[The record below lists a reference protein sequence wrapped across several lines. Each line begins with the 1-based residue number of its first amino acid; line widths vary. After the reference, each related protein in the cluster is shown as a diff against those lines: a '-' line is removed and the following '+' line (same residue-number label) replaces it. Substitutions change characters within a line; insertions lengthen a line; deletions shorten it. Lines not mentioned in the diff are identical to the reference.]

1 MWRRLLIEVRGPET
15 KNNDFN
21 LIFGNKPK
29 LSLFRFPKLIRA
41 YVCSSPEAFDGV
53 LSITQRSAIDEVDA
67 TGNTALSWA
76 VHRGDD
82 DTVKRLL
89 LLGSDPGHV
98 VQPPMHA
105 AVPGRDVACVQL
117 LLNAKA
123 DVNPS
128 NFIGVT
134 AIHIAAQVRNT
145 KIIELLLSSGA
156 SIESEDVKGCRP
168 LHYAVC
174 GNSPANLQL
183 LLERGANINAA
194 NSFGTTSLMLGV
206 MYNAH
211 EALKLLL
218 REETLE
224 YNCKDCDGNSVLD
237 FAAIFGDLETLY
249 ILKSARKP
257 KTVDLDVGNAM
268 GYAVWRRDHNEAQ
281 SISML
286 KPMDNDLRVWYSA
299 FKALC
304 NGILEVQQNDPKGDS
319 EDWEAASTKEELMDD
334 DENPEL
340 GDDDDDDDDD
350 GESEFW
356 EDAQESPDGST
367 V

>member
-1 MWRRLLIEVRGPET
+1 MIKVRGPET
-15 KNNDFN
+15 KNDEFN
-21 LIFGNKPK
+21 LLFGNKPN

-53 LSITQRSAIDEVDA
+53 LSRTQRSAIDEVDA

-76 VHRGDD
+76 VHRGDY

-98 VQPPMHA
+98 CQAPIHA

-123 DVNPS
+123 DMNPS

-134 AIHIAAQVRNT
+134 AMQIAAQGRNT
-145 KIIELLLSSGA
+145 KIIELLLSYGA
-156 SIESEDVKGCRP
+156 SIENEDVKGCRP

-174 GNSPANLQL
+174 INSPANLQR

-194 NSFGTTSLMLGV
+194 NSFGATTLMLGV

-211 EALKLLL
+211 GALKFLL
-218 REETLE
+218 REETLV
-224 YNCKDCDGNSVLD
+224 YKCKDCDGNSVLD
-237 FAAIFGDLETLY
+237 FAAIFEDLETLY
-249 ILKSARKP
+249 ILRSSRKL
-257 KTVDLDVGNAM
+257 KTANLDVDKAL
-268 GYAVWRRDHNEAQ
+268 GYAVQRRDHNEAQ

-286 KPMDNDLRVWYSA
+286 KTMDNDPRAWYSS
-299 FKALC
+299 FRAL
-304 NGILEVQQNDPKGDS
+304 
-319 EDWEAASTKEELMDD
+319 
-334 DENPEL
+334 
-340 GDDDDDDDDD
+340 
-350 GESEFW
+350 
-356 EDAQESPDGST
+356 
-367 V
+367 

>member
-15 KNNDFN
+15 KNNEFN
-21 LIFGNKPK
+21 LLFGNKPN

-41 YVCSSPEAFDGV
+41 YVCSSPEVFDRV
-53 LSITQRSAIDEVDA
+53 LSSTQRSAIDEADA

-76 VHRGDD
+76 VHFGDYN
-82 DTVKRLL
+82 TVKRLL
-89 LLGSDPGHV
+89 LLGSDPGQV
-98 VQPPMHA
+98 DSRGQAPMHA

-128 NFIGVT
+128 NFLGVT
-134 AIHIAAQVRNT
+134 AMHIAAQGRNT
-145 KIIELLLSSGA
+145 KIIELLLSCGA
-156 SIESEDVKGCRP
+156 SIESEDVKACRP

-174 GNSPANLQL
+174 SNSPANLQL

-194 NSFGTTSLMLGV
+194 NNFGATTLMLSV

-224 YNCKDCDGNSVLD
+224 YNCKDIDGNSVID

-249 ILKSARKP
+249 ILQSSRKL
-257 KTVDLDVGNAM
+257 KRVGLDVDKAL
-268 GYAVWRRDHNEAQ
+268 GYAVQRRDHNEAQ

-286 KPMDNDLRVWYSA
+286 KTMDNDPHAWYLA
-299 FKALC
+299 FRALY
-304 NGILEVQQNDPKGDS
+304 NDILESDS
-319 EDWEAASTKEELMDD
+319 EEWEASTEEELMDD
-334 DENPEL
+334 DESSEL
-340 GDDDDDDDDD
+340 YYDDVDD
-350 GESEFW
+350 GESEFY
-356 EDAQESPDGST
+356 EDAQESPNGST
-367 V
+367 I

>member
-15 KNNDFN
+15 KNNEFN
-21 LIFGNKPK
+21 LLFGNKPN

-41 YVCSSPEAFDGV
+41 YVCSSPEAFDRI
-53 LSITQRSAIDEVDA
+53 LSSTQRSAIDEVDA

-76 VHRGDD
+76 VHRGDY

-89 LLGSDPGHV
+89 LLGSDPRHV
-98 VQPPMHA
+98 HSGGQAPMHA

-134 AIHIAAQVRNT
+134 AMHIAAQVRNT
-145 KIIELLLSSGA
+145 KIIELLVSCGV
-156 SIESEDVKGCRP
+156 SIVSEDVKGCRP

-174 GNSPANLQL
+174 SNSPANLQL

-194 NSFGTTSLMLGV
+194 NNFGATTLMLGV

-211 EALKLLL
+211 EALRLLL
-218 REETLE
+218 HEENLE

-249 ILKSARKP
+249 ILQSSRKL
-257 KTVDLDVGNAM
+257 KTVDLDIDKAL
-268 GYAVWRRDHNEAQ
+268 GYAVQRRDHNEAQ

-286 KPMDNDLRVWYSA
+286 KTMDNDPRAWYSA
-299 FKALC
+299 FRTL
-304 NGILEVQQNDPKGDS
+304 
-319 EDWEAASTKEELMDD
+319 
-334 DENPEL
+334 
-340 GDDDDDDDDD
+340 
-350 GESEFW
+350 
-356 EDAQESPDGST
+356 
-367 V
+367 